1 MTTTGSYGGQHARLA
16 AALAWLLTHPDTQPT
31 DPELPTVLAYR
42 CAVLDAQREL
52 LDRAIRGAD
61 VHRALFGHRHTRS
74 PVHSIAAAPPLALA
88 ELVEQVP
95 RHPDRRPALT
105 DALATPVGHAGPLL
119 LAWRDAARHA
129 LLAVDTL
136 TSTATGWAANPR
148 RAWRIVADTAT
159 TIEALTVLDTRLA
172 HSPAA
177 RRLLPGWATI
187 QARQAP
193 ALRMV
198 AAHTARLAGSGPLDP
213 ATDTLTGTPGL
224 SRPVPLTRLEQLPAG
239 LRAATVLAA
248 RTVPTAGELRKI
260 AAAHADLAHT
270 CARLLPRGL
279 TDLAESFTERA
290 AGYRDLAAAAGRV
303 ASIHRGPGLVLLQTA
318 GLTRLLQHTGPRA
331 DRDQVAGVL
340 ADLDTAYPRFTQVL
354 AGRVGHGLRTG
365 AYLVPHP
372 HTLEQRWEHP
382 RPGDPTAARLHHAAT
397 RLRVGDRTADQRAA
411 DHATGLRRPGR
422 PPALT
427 PRQIHTARQLVQSGD
442 RTRRQVA
449 DQLGV
454 GLSTLNRAL
463 QATTPGEPAV
473 VDDDPAGP
481 PRSGDPGTRLTPGVL
496 RQARDLTGTGHS
508 LHQVADQLQVSL
520 DRLRAALHDPRD
532 PGPGADPARHA
543 LTAALATQPVA
554 RRPTT
559 PGHPLPTGRPTPPP
573 ARQHP

>member
-1 MTTTGSYGGQHARLA
+1 MTSGRYGVQHAGLA
-16 AALAWLLTHPDTQPT
+16 GALAWLLTRPDTQPT
-31 DPELPTVLAYR
+31 DPELPVVLAYR

-74 PVHSIAAAPPLALA
+74 PLHTVAAAPPLALA
-88 ELVEQVP
+88 ELLEQVP
-95 RHPDRRPALT
+95 RHTDQRPALT
-105 DALATPVGHAGPLL
+105 DVLATPAGQGGPVLA
-119 LAWRDAARHA
+119 AWRDAARHA
-129 LLAVDTL
+129 LLAADTL
-136 TSTATGWAANPR
+136 TTAATGWAANPG

-172 HSPAA
+172 HTPAG
-177 RRLLPGWATI
+177 RRLLPGWATM

-193 ALRMV
+193 ALAMV

-213 ATDTLTGTPGL
+213 GTDTLTGTPGL

-260 AAAHADLAHT
+260 AAAHADLAHA
-270 CARLLPRGL
+270 CARLLPHHLTEL
-279 TDLAESFTERA
+279 TDSYIDRA
-290 AGYRDLAAAAGRV
+290 AGYRDLAAAAARV

-318 GLTRLLQHTGPRA
+318 ELTRLVRHTAPRA
-331 DRDQVAGVL
+331 PPDLLAGVL

-354 AGRVGHGLRTG
+354 AGRVSHGLRTG

-372 HTLEQRWEHP
+372 HTLQQRWEQP
-382 RPGDPTAARLHHAAT
+382 RPNDPVAARLHHAAT
-397 RLRVGDRTADQRAA
+397 RLRVADRTADQRAA
-411 DHATGLRRPGR
+411 DQAARLRRPGR

-427 PRQIHTARQLVQSGD
+427 PSQIHTARQLVRSGE
-442 RTRRQVA
+442 RSRRQVA

-463 QATTPGEPAV
+463 SATTAHPDLGGADV
-473 VDDDPAGP
+473 NTGAADPAGTAD
-481 PRSGDPGTRLTPGVL
+481 PRSALTPTVL
-496 RQARDLTGTGHS
+496 RQARELTRGGHT

-520 DRLRAALHDPRD
+520 DRLRVALHDPRD
-532 PGPGADPARHA
+532 PVPGADPARHD
-543 LTAALATQPVA
+543 LTTLLAAQPVA

-559 PGHPLPTGRPTPPP
+559 PGHPLPTGRPTPP
-573 ARQHP
+573 Q